1 MTIAPTVRVRS
12 WGRVADTRSPV
23 ADPAFIDDVL
33 KVTTCSP
40 RLAFGLGRSYGDV
53 CLNDGGTLVRMPLL
67 DRIAS
72 ADWQTGTVRVEAGIS
87 IGDLLAVTVPHGWF
101 VPVSP
106 GTKFVTLGGA
116 IANDVHGKNHAE
128 AGTIGCHVRAL
139 GLLRQGQV
147 LDIGSGEHPDLFAA
161 TIGGLGL
168 TGIILWVELQL
179 QRIASSD
186 FEAETHRLGGLD
198 DFFRLAETS
207 GPWPYTV
214 AWVDC
219 LATGAALG
227 RGLFSRGRHAETGPL
242 RVHATR
248 PRIGVPTDA
257 PAGLLGPTAVRLFNA
272 LYARQPRSQAA
283 RRVPYDA
290 FLYPLDGIGHWNRL
304 YGRLGFFQHQ
314 SVIPMASAHR
324 TLERLLQATAAA
336 GQGSFLVVLKLFG
349 ARRSPGLLSFPH
361 EGATFAL
368 DLPNRGE
375 ATLELLRRMADIVV
389 KEGGRLYPAKDA
401 SMTGE
406 QFRAGYPNWRQLEA
420 ARDPGINSDFW
431 RRVTRD
437 AA

>member
-1 MTIAPTVRVRS
+1 MTDASLVRVRS
-12 WGRVADTRSPV
+12 WGRVVETRSPV

-33 KVTTCSP
+33 KLQSP
-40 RLAFGLGRSYGDV
+40 SSRLAYGLGRSYGDV
-53 CLNDGGTLVRMPLL
+53 CLNDGGALVRMPML

-72 ADWQTGTVRVEAGIS
+72 ADWQTGIVRVEAGIS
-87 IGDLLAVTVPHGWF
+87 IGALLAVSVPHGWF
-101 VPVSP
+101 VPVTP

-116 IANDVHGKNHAE
+116 VANDVHGKNHAE

-139 GLLRQGQV
+139 GLLRQGRV
-147 LDIGSGEHPDLFAA
+147 MDIGLDNHPDLFAA

-186 FEAETHRLGGLD
+186 FEVETQRLGGLD
-198 DFFRLAETS
+198 DFFGVATS
-207 GPWPYTV
+207 SRSWPYTV

-227 RGLFSRGRHAETGPL
+227 RGLFSRGRHAQSGPL
-242 RVHATR
+242 RVHAAG
-248 PRIGVPTDA
+248 PQVGVPTDA

-272 LYARQPRSQAA
+272 LYARQPRSQAV
-283 RRVPYDA
+283 RRMPYDA
-290 FLYPLDGIGHWNRL
+290 FLYPLDRIGHWNRL
-304 YGRLGFFQHQ
+304 YGRRGFYQHQ
-314 SVIPMASAHR
+314 SVIPMATAHR

-349 ARRSPGLLSFPH
+349 SRRSPGLLSFPR

-368 DLPNRGE
+368 DLPNRGAE
-375 ATLELLRRMADIVV
+375 TLGLLRRMGEIVLT
-389 KEGGRLYPAKDA
+389 EGGRLYPAKDA

-406 QFRAGYPNWRQLEA
+406 QFRAGYPAWRQLEA
-420 ARDPGINSDFW
+420 VRDPAIGSDFW